1 MITLATTKNQV
12 RALLDDAAADR
23 FGDDLLEAAARL
35 ALQGIDAQLPN
46 ILSLAHTVVT
56 AGRDQSIT
64 SMAACLYLM
73 DLFVQRAAEDPPLSG
88 VEYSS
93 TLRTDTL
100 QIHFSGSH
108 IPQTGEILQL
118 TYAARHTLSGL
129 DLAVSTT
136 LPDALAPALDYGT
149 AAHACLIR
157 AASLAEAYAARPGE
171 SSRLA
176 ERAGV
181 LLDLFKMVLD
191 GIKNFGAPV
200 FPQGFAL
207 DSWEGGSL

>member
-64 SMAACLYLM
+64 SMAACLYLI
-73 DLFVQRAAEDPPLSG
+73 DLFVQRATEDPPLKG
-88 VEYSS
+88 VEFSS
-93 TLRTDTL
+93 TLRADTL

-108 IPQTGEILQL
+108 IPQAGEILQL

-176 ERAGV
+176 ERAGHFFSRFHAA
-181 LLDLFKMVLD
+181 LE
-191 GIKNFGAPV
+191 GSRNFSAPV
-200 FPQGFAL
+200 FPQGFPL
-207 DSWEGGSL
+207 DPWEEGSL

>member
-1 MITLATTKNQV
+1 MITLTTAVNRV

-23 FGDDLLEAAARL
+23 FSDDLLTSAARL
-35 ALQGIDAQLPN
+35 ALQGIEAQLPN
-46 ILSLAHTVVT
+46 VLSLAHTVVT
-56 AGRDQSIT
+56 AGRDQTIT
-64 SMAACLYLM
+64 SMAACLYLI
-73 DLFVQRAAEDPPLSG
+73 DLFVQRAIEAPPLSG

-108 IPQTGEILQL
+108 IPQAGEILQL

-129 DLAVSTT
+129 DSATTTT
-136 LPDALAPALDYGT
+136 LPDAMAPALDYGM

-176 ERAGV
+176 GQASHWLAQFNTALAG
-181 LLDLFKMVLD
+181 L
-191 GIKNFGAPV
+191 KNFSAPV
-200 FPQGFAL
+200 FPQGFPL
-207 DSWEGGSL
+207 DPWEGGSL